1 MKTALLA
8 GATGLI
14 GKQLLTLL
22 LDSDR
27 YDSVK
32 VLSRKPIHRIDE
44 KLENFVIDF
53 DQLREDAIQ
62 LKADDVFCCLGTT
75 MKQAGSKAAFRK
87 VDYDYP
93 LTLANL
99 AKRLGA
105 KQYLVVT
112 ALGSDKK
119 SSFYY
124 NRVKGEVEEGIG
136 AVGFDS
142 LHIFRPSLL
151 LGDRKEKRP
160 GEGAATFLFK
170 YFDFLI
176 PGKYKAIDSHKVAAA
191 MLHYASLDQRGIHI
205 HESRALQ
212 QF

>member
-14 GKQLLTLL
+14 GRQLLTLL

-32 VLSRKPIHRIDE
+32 VLSRRPIHQIDE
-44 KLENFVIDF
+44 KLENFVVDF
-53 DQLREDAIQ
+53 DHLHEDVIQLR
-62 LKADDVFCCLGTT
+62 ADDVFCCLGTT

-87 VDYDYP
+87 VDYEYP
-93 LTLANL
+93 LTLA
-99 AKRLGA
+99 KFTQRFGA
-105 KQYLVVT
+105 QQFLIVT
-112 ALGSDKK
+112 ALGSDKN

-124 NRVKGEVEEGIG
+124 NRVKGEVEEDLRS
-136 AVGFDS
+136 VGFET

-151 LGDRKEKRP
+151 LGDRKENRP

-170 YFDFLI
+170 YVDFII
-176 PGKYKAIDSHKVAAA
+176 PEKYKAIDSYKVAAA
-191 MLHYASLDQRGIHI
+191 MLHYASLDLKGIHA

-212 QF
+212 LF